1 MYVCMYVRI
10 TFLIFF
16 HARRCPWM
24 NPISCTRRSPPPPND
39 LSPNWPLILEGG
51 AGGGAEPI
59 FFGSEPIIEKLSS
72 FVSVDSEFESRDRIE
87 SGTQRR
93 TQRRTQFGGGG
104 GRVTSCHWYE
114 AASNELVLYYQ
125 VTHGEVTTRQ
135 RLKAIS
141 WNRRKEVV
149 TPRWLMRD
157 KNLPEFLPNLPD
169 FV

>member
-1 MYVCMYVRI
+1 
-10 TFLIFF
+10 
-16 HARRCPWM
+16 M
-24 NPISCTRRSPPPPND
+24 NPISCTRRSPPPPHD

-51 AGGGAEPI
+51 AGGGRTDFLWVGTDHRKA
-59 FFGSEPIIEKLSS
+59 FFFRLRRFRIR
-72 FVSVDSEFESRDRIE
+72 VSRSNRVGHAKTHAKTHAIW
-87 SGTQRR
+87 
-93 TQRRTQFGGGG
+93 GGG

-149 TPRWLMRD
+149 TPR
-157 KNLPEFLPNLPD
+157 
-169 FV
+169 